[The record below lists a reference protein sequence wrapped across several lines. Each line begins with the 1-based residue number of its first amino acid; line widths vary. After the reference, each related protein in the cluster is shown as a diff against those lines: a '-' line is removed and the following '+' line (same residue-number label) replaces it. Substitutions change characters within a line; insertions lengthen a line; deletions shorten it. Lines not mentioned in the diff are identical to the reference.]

1 MRPILTLRQYSH
13 DLIVHSHE
21 HAQLVFGLSGQL
33 DFEVDGQGSQ
43 VVQQSFVVVPSGA
56 HHACGSPNGSRCLV
70 LDVPDEHW
78 LVQSLG
84 DHADA
89 SRRLLDNAGRL
100 PLDTAQSQLVNWL
113 AGSPVNDPLIAQQG
127 AVLLL
132 ASLNQASPVGI
143 GGRRLPY
150 AALNAHIDQHAAHPL
165 QVADLA
171 RIAGLSSARLHARF
185 VAECGQ
191 TPMDYIRSRRLH
203 MAVGL
208 LRDSALPIGEIASR
222 VGYSSQ
228 SAFAAAV
235 LREFGVSPASC
246 GVPQATA
253 RLSTKN
259 ARIATDRILPRL
271 LDWHRSAQLF

>member
-1 MRPILTLRQYSH
+1 
-13 DLIVHSHE
+13 
-21 HAQLVFGLSGQL
+21 
-33 DFEVDGQGSQ
+33 
-43 VVQQSFVVVPSGA
+43 VVQQSFVVIPSGF

-70 LDVPDEHW
+70 LDVPGDQW
-78 LVQSLG
+78 LGQSLG

-100 PLDTAQSQLVNWL
+100 ALDAGQSQLVEWL
-113 AGSPVNDPLIAQQG
+113 ANSPVDDPVIAQQG

-132 ASLNQASPVGI
+132 ASLNNARPESI

-150 AALNAHIDQHAAHPL
+150 AALNAHIDQYAAYPL

-171 RIAGLSSARLHARF
+171 RVAGLSSARLHARF

-203 MAVGL
+203 KAVGL
-208 LRDSALPIGEIASR
+208 LRHSALPIGEIACR

-235 LREFGVSPASC
+235 LREFGASP
-246 GVPQATA
+246 G
-253 RLSTKN
+253 RLRREAGDK
-259 ARIATDRILPRL
+259 
-271 LDWHRSAQLF
+271 

>member
-1 MRPILTLRQYSH
+1 MRPLLTLRQYTDDLIIHSH
-13 DLIVHSHE
+13 D
-21 HAQLVFGLSGQL
+21 HAQLVFGLSGAL
-33 DFEVDGQGSQ
+33 DFEVDGRGSQ
-43 VVQQSFVVVPSGA
+43 VIQQSFVVVPSGM

-70 LDVPDEHW
+70 LDVPGEQW
-78 LVQSLG
+78 IAQSLG

-100 PLDTAQSQLVNWL
+100 PLDAGQSQLVSWL
-113 AGSPVNDPLIAQQG
+113 ANSAVSDPLIAQQG

-132 ASLNQASPVGI
+132 ASLNNVKPDVM

-150 AALNAHIDQHAAHPL
+150 AALNAHIDQHAAYPL

-171 RIAGLSSARLHARF
+171 RIADLSSARLHARF

-203 MAVGL
+203 MAVGM
-208 LRDSALPIGEIASR
+208 LRDTAWPIGEIASR

-235 LREFGVSPASC
+235 LREFGASPGKLRREAGDKS
-246 GVPQATA
+246 
-253 RLSTKN
+253 R
-259 ARIATDRILPRL
+259 
-271 LDWHRSAQLF
+271 